1 MRLRYHITVVCLL
14 QCIVCCSYVSNARAQ
29 QDSIR
34 SIQRPSA
41 NNDSTDTRA
50 LNTAPRVSASDAT
63 IKDSGN
69 TTKTNTPPSFTGS
82 QYYEL
87 TPLPVRYP
95 VVFAPFDQN
104 LIGFSFLQSASGN
117 WLYGEQNYFNMRIN
131 AQSVGDMEYGKWVI
145 KRSLNANLGA
155 RYSQDSSA
163 FEPVRVSDNEFFAE
177 MVGSYNMGWSVN
189 PYVSASLKTPITESF
204 IYGTSYRRRTAS
216 FWDPVTTMQS
226 IGFNFISY
234 KGFDYYS
241 ARAGFALY
249 QTRAR
254 TNSMLTDNWFT
265 PQVEF
270 YKSESGIETVSEA
283 NVIIDSSIFLMGRLE
298 LFGSL
303 KRLDVWMVNS
313 RNQARFRVWKFID
326 AVFAMD
332 IIHDIRL
339 SRRTQ
344 WRQSLMIG
352 VSKQF

>member
-1 MRLRYHITVVCLL
+1 MKRLGHIALACLLHCLL
-14 QCIVCCSYVSNARAQ
+14 QLLMS
-29 QDSIR
+29 
-34 SIQRPSA
+34 PSA
-41 NNDSTDTRA
+41 FAQSDSVRNLPQLAPDIDTSTSNPA
-50 LNTAPRVSASDAT
+50 NSTPHVAVAPNSL
-63 IKDSGN
+63 KDSGSIAGKAPSY
-69 TTKTNTPPSFTGS
+69 TGTN
-82 QYYEL
+82 YYEL

-95 VVFAPFDQN
+95 VVFAPFDRN
-104 LIGFSFLQSASGN
+104 IIGFSFLQSASGN
-117 WLYGEQNYFNMRIN
+117 WLYGEQNYFNVRIN
-131 AQSVGDMEYGKWVI
+131 AQSVGDVEKGKWVI
-145 KRSLNANLGA
+145 KRSINANLGA

-163 FEPVRVSDNEFFAE
+163 FQPVRVSDNEFFAE
-177 MVGSYNMGWSVN
+177 MVGSYKMGWSIN

-226 IGFNFISY
+226 IGFSYISY
-234 KGFDYYS
+234 AGFDYYS

-254 TNSMLTDNWFT
+254 TNSVLTDNWFT
-265 PQVEF
+265 PQIEYF
-270 YKSESGIETVSEA
+270 KSESGIESVSEA
-283 NVIIDSSIFLMGRLE
+283 NVTIDSAIYLMGRLE

-303 KRLDVWMVNS
+303 KHLDVWMVNS

-326 AVFAMD
+326 AVLAFD